1 MHIKLVQHKD
11 YLEVM
16 VTGQYDHQKALNRF
30 PLVINTCRL
39 LGLNRALVD
48 FTELQGNIAA
58 TLKVLY
64 TVKIKEYYD
73 DHIES
78 GGKPLK
84 IAYVGSSDKI
94 GSYEP
99 GSEVARV
106 VHLPTKLTAN
116 KDEALIWLGV
126 KSK

>member
-1 MHIKLVQHKD
+1 MHKKLVQHKD

-58 TLKVLY
+58 TLKVF
-64 TVKIKEYYD
+64 TQ
-73 DHIES
+73 
-78 GGKPLK
+78 
-84 IAYVGSSDKI
+84 
-94 GSYEP
+94 
-99 GSEVARV
+99 
-106 VHLPTKLTAN
+106 
-116 KDEALIWLGV
+116 
-126 KSK
+126 